1 MTLTSPILDEAP
13 SRASPHALRVAVL
26 VDLARG
32 IGSGGHVKCWE
43 RLAHAALEFE
53 ETLDL
58 TVYFMGAERELRPL
72 GRNVRFAVERPV
84 FSTARVPFLSHV
96 PDHTDLAPWHGA
108 LARQLP
114 RYDVIHTTDAYFAY
128 ARTAER
134 VARRERLPLVTSVHT
149 DTPRYARVFA
159 TQTVERLLGRGYAA
173 RALIDGLGVAC
184 YAERRMLHQLERHR
198 RACHAVLVSRPDQL
212 GDPRGASAS
221 LLRRGI
227 DRAFFHPKK
236 RDRAWL
242 AARFGIAPDAVVIL
256 FVGRVNRGK
265 NVMLLA
271 DAAADLAAA
280 GMPVHLFCAGAGDQ
294 RDAVTARLGGNATC
308 PGALAADELARV
320 YASADI
326 FAFPSAIEEY
336 ANVVLEAVASGLP
349 VLVASESGMG
359 RVVVEGETGFALAGG
374 KSFAWSHY
382 LALLARDRARRTG
395 MGERARRYAENRL
408 PSWADV
414 LAEDVLPAWRRAFA
428 SVRQD
433 DADALHSAACAA
445 S

>member
-1 MTLTSPILDEAP
+1 
-13 SRASPHALRVAVL
+13 
-26 VDLARG
+26 
-32 IGSGGHVKCWE
+32 
-43 RLAHAALEFE
+43 
-53 ETLDL
+53 
-58 TVYFMGAERELRPL
+58 
-72 GRNVRFAVERPV
+72 
-84 FSTARVPFLSHV
+84 
-96 PDHTDLAPWHGA
+96 
-108 LARQLP
+108 
-114 RYDVIHTTDAYFAY
+114 VIHTTDAYFAY

-149 DTPRYARVFA
+149 DTPRYARVFT

-173 RALIDGLGVAC
+173 RALIDGIGVAC
-184 YAERRMLHQLERHR
+184 YAERRMLRQLERHR

-212 GDPRGASAS
+212 GDPRGASAC

-227 DRAFFHPKK
+227 DRAVFHPKK
-236 RDRAWL
+236 CDRAWL

-280 GMPVHLFCAGAGDQ
+280 GTPVQLFCAGAGDQ

-308 PGALAADELARV
+308 PGALEADELARV

-336 ANVVLEAVASGLP
+336 ANVVLEALASGLP

-382 LALLARDRARRTG
+382 LALLARDRTRRMG
-395 MGERARRYAENRL
+395 MGERARRYAESRL

-414 LAEDVLPAWRRAFA
+414 LAEDILPAWRRAFA

-433 DADALHSAACAA
+433 DAGAIHPAACRA